1 MIGITINGRE
11 IKLEK
16 PVTVLEAARMHGI
29 KIPHFCNHPLLEKWG
44 GCRMCVVE
52 VDKMPKL
59 QTSCTLTVTD
69 GMVIRTESPEV
80 TRARKG
86 VLEFLL
92 INHALECPVC
102 DKAGEC
108 KLQDYTMQ
116 YGPTAGRF
124 EEGKRKHPESLEDP
138 IIVRNM
144 ERCILCT
151 RCVRMCDG
159 VQGASAITI
168 TGRGSRSFMEPFSGR
183 KFQCEYCGNCLTV
196 CPVGAIMSRL
206 HRYRYRPWQLE
217 REVKT
222 VCSYCGVGCSM
233 ITQVRENAI
242 MRTVPKIGLGLNNGI
257 LCNRGRFGY
266 EYVKSG
272 ERLTTPLIKKNGSL
286 EPATW
291 DEALS
296 TVSQRLRDIKD
307 RHGGKAVAGIAS
319 GRCTNEDNYLFQK
332 LMRAGLGTNNIDS
345 IARMGFAGAQR
356 FLEGLLGQGV
366 TANIVSGIV
375 NADAVL
381 VVGGDPT
388 HINPVMGT
396 QVRAAH
402 RKGKKVIAIGHTP
415 GLRWHSSTAVQ
426 PSPHTD
432 GIFLAGLLGGILKER
447 PQPGEDAEL
456 EEVIKSLSLPSGDE
470 VEALSGIKKEEL
482 EELVRELSG
491 ISSAC
496 LIAGREIV
504 AQPDGGSNLV
514 VLGALAYVL
523 NARIY
528 LMSERPNE
536 QGILDMGCVPD
547 MLPGERPVTVGSFR
561 KRYEDVWG
569 VELPNEEGLT
579 LMEFVEAAHT
589 GSVKAMYVMGEN
601 PAFNLPNSGLVQEA
615 LGRLEFLVVQDIFM
629 TETAEMAHVVL
640 PATSWAEKD
649 GTYVNLER
657 RIQRLRQVVNY
668 EGQCMDDWMILAK
681 IGTRMGLRMP
691 YHSAE
696 TVMAEIASV
705 SPLYAGLTYEDI
717 EHGIDLWPYKGKPLR
732 HTTLKDLELDKVYR
746 KPRAPEKVPLYMAV
760 EKPLFHSGTLSRASS
775 ALNSIYPEPVV
786 RVSRGTAERFGLE
799 DGSNATVLS
808 SRGNITLPV
817 RIDEVPESVL
827 YMTNN
832 FRDKGVMALMEYYL
846 EPVTKAPVLE
856 SKDVLIRK
864 VSA

>member
-1 MIGITINGRE
+1 MVITINGRE

-16 PVTVLEAARMHGI
+16 PVTVLEAARAHGI
-29 KIPHFCNHPLLEKWG
+29 KIPHFCHHRLLEDWG

-52 VDKMPKL
+52 VEKMPKL
-59 QTSCTLTVTD
+59 QTSCTLMVTE
-69 GMVIRTESPEV
+69 GMVIRTESPEI
-80 TRARKG
+80 TKARKA

-116 YGPTAGRF
+116 YGPAAGRF

-138 IIVRNM
+138 VIVRNM

-183 KFQCEYCGNCLTV
+183 RFNCEYCGNCLTV

-217 REVKT
+217 KEVKT

-233 ITQVRENAI
+233 TAQVRENAI

-257 LCNRGRFGY
+257 LCSRGRFGY

-272 ERLTTPLIKKNGSL
+272 ERLTTPLIRKNGSL

-296 TVSQRLRDIKD
+296 TVAQRLKDIKD
-307 RHGGKAVAGIAS
+307 RHGGKALAGIAS

-345 IARMGFAGAQR
+345 SARMGFAGSQR

-366 TANIVSGIV
+366 TANIISGIV
-375 NADAVL
+375 NADAVI
-381 VVGGDPT
+381 VIGGDPT

-402 RKGKKVIAIGHTP
+402 RKGKKVVTVGHAP
-415 GLRWHSSTAVQ
+415 GLKWHNSFSLRPVPHSDGAV
-426 PSPHTD
+426 
-432 GIFLAGLLGGILKER
+432 LAGLLGGLMRSR
-447 PQPGEDAEL
+447 PLPGEDAEL
-456 EEVIKSLSLPSGDE
+456 EGVIKGLDLPGE
-470 VEALSGIKKEEL
+470 EEAEALSGLGKGELAGLVKEL
-482 EELVRELSG
+482 AG
-491 ISSAC
+491 TSSAC
-496 LIAGREIV
+496 IIAGRDIAASPE
-504 AQPDGGSNLV
+504 GGSNLV
-514 VLGALAYVL
+514 LLGALAYVL
-523 NARIY
+523 NARVY
-528 LMSERPNE
+528 LMAERPNE
-536 QGILDMGCVPD
+536 QGLLDVGCVPD
-547 MLPGERPVTVGSFR
+547 MLPGERPVSVWSFR
-561 KRYEDVWG
+561 NKYEDVWG
-569 VELPNEEGLT
+569 VELPAEEGMT
-579 LMEFVEAAHT
+579 LMESVEAARA
-589 GSVKAMYVMGEN
+589 GSLKAMYVMGEN
-601 PAFNLPNSGLVQEA
+601 PAFNFPDSGLVRDA

-629 TETAEMAHVVL
+629 TETAEMADVVL
-640 PATSWAEKD
+640 PATSWAEKE

-668 EGQCMDDWMILAK
+668 EGQCMDDWMILSK
-681 IGTRMGLRMP
+681 VGTRMGLSMP
-691 YHSAE
+691 YNSAE
-696 TVMAEIASV
+696 SVMAEITSV

-717 EHGIDLWPYKGKPLR
+717 ERGADLWPYKGKPLR
-732 HTTLKDLELDKVYR
+732 HTTLKDLELNMVYR
-746 KPRAPEKVPLYMAV
+746 KPRAPEKKPLRLAL
-760 EKPLFHSGTLSRASS
+760 EKPLFHSGTMSRASS
-775 ALNSIYPEPVV
+775 ALNGICPEPVV
-786 RVSRGTAERFGLE
+786 RLDRSTAGRFGLE
-799 DGSNATVLS
+799 DGGLATVLS
-808 SRGNITLPV
+808 SRGNITLKV
-817 RIDEVPESVL
+817 KIDDVPESVL

-832 FRDKGVMALMEYYL
+832 FRDKGVMALMEYSL
-846 EPVTKAPVLE
+846 EPLTKAPVLE
-856 SKDVLIRK
+856 SNDVLIRK
-864 VSA
+864 AGA